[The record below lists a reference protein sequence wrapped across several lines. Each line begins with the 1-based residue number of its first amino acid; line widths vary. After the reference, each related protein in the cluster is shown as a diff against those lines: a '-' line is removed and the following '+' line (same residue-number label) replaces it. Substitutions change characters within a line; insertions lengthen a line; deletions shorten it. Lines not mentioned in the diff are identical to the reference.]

1 MRYRNIAITAAVT
14 GMVAI
19 GFAAPSHAGL
29 TTFCDGVASDV
40 TVPGDLVV
48 RAGDSC
54 VLTNVT
60 INGNATV
67 RADANLLL
75 DGSTVNGNLR
85 VNDNAFVDA
94 IGSEVTGNARLVTA
108 YGAYTED
115 STIGGNVNATD
126 AGFFYSV
133 GSNHA
138 KNVSSTNGE
147 TFLESS
153 WVTRN
158 LTSEGDALTD
168 VYDTVVER
176 DVNVS
181 GATQGSVFCL
191 SEVDGNASF
200 SGNADVLQIGASAP
214 LTGCG
219 FNVFGGDLS
228 VTDNTGEAFVSD
240 NVVRGSLT
248 CSGND
253 PLPVVEG
260 NRVRGDVDCESA
272 DAAASMQSRAS
283 GLAEARKA
291 EDRKA
296 EVKADIDA
304 RAKAGSDDAEEAGNA
319 FE

>member
-14 GMVAI
+14 GLVGL

-54 VLTNVT
+54 ELTNVT

-85 VNDNAFVDA
+85 VNDNGFVDA
-94 IGSEVTGNARLVTA
+94 IDTEVTGNARLVTA
-108 YGAYTED
+108 YGAYTEG

-126 AGFFYSV
+126 SGFFYSV
-133 GSNHA
+133 GSDHA

-147 TFLESS
+147 TFLENS

-158 LTSEGDALTD
+158 LTTEGDALTD

-176 DVNVS
+176 DVSVS

-200 SGNADVLQIGASAP
+200 SGNGDLLQIGASAP

-228 VTDNTGEAFVSD
+228 VTDNTGEAHVSD
-240 NVVRGSLT
+240 NVVRGDLT

-253 PLPVVEG
+253 PLPVVEN
-260 NRVRGDVDCESA
+260 NRVRGNVDCESA
-272 DAAASMQSRAS
+272 EAAAGIQQRRAIS
-283 GLAEARKA
+283 QAD
-291 EDRKA
+291 DRKA
-296 EVKADIDA
+296 EVKADIEA
-304 RAKAGSDDAEEAGNA
+304 RAKAGSEDAEDAGNA